1 MMPLHPCQLIE
12 RGGTFWIKHDHV
24 LTAKQAKL
32 VNKELNTGNNAISIK
47 KIMTPSIPEETELDN
62 AYQKTLTTGYETDIR
77 HNDKKKSPAQM
88 KEWSILS
95 DHVKYITSDRSKTFN
110 NLSIDQLNYRQDI
123 SLYRELQEKESL
135 STNVNFGSSSAK
147 LRSEYLDM
155 YEGIYAEIV
164 SSDRFDEDTD
174 LSTMYLGQMDMT
186 RDMEVKAKE
195 NFPITVHGYT
205 KGKLLDGTECGILVD
220 TGMSKSYM
228 SKSYFLR
235 YKSLHSLPKFTSATT
250 RIQVGNEQY
259 VGVLFIIPVILTIQS
274 HRFEIFMLVSEIHEN
289 IDLTIGIKNL
299 FELEGVIDSWDSC
312 VKFLNRS
319 IPFFP
324 KEKVTVK
331 PKEQKMLTLE
341 APFME
346 EISGMAITK
355 MLDAKEQKTLT
366 MKLKFIRNRAI
377 FKVMNST
384 HEAVTFD
391 PKEILGII
399 DLRSLGYYKIKQGV
413 LQQNLSCMYHFESV
427 NEVCNQFNRLINTLK
442 REEKETCDTDRYP
455 WLDDSDERKHMTDKE
470 ILDKYIDLK
479 DSCLTKQEKQKLRD
493 IIYDYKDAFSLRD
506 EIGTCPNIKVEIDVT
521 DNSPFFIRPFH
532 AKEED
537 KAILDK
543 EMKQLCYLGILKE
556 GFLAYSSL
564 VMLISQK
571 VTQDKRV
578 VMDFRHLNMRIAKN
592 NLAYPLLKDTFT
604 LLGGSKCEVLS
615 VLDLKDAFHSL
626 RLTESSKKYCGILPY
641 FGSASCLYQRMPMG
655 LNISPMVWQSYIN
668 AILSCLSSRK
678 YCEAIMDDL
687 LLFMPNKQMHFEKLV
702 DLLRALCKNGLKISP
717 KKCQL
722 FKTELQYMGNTIF
735 IKDKRVCVKPVAE

>member
-1 MMPLHPCQLIE
+1 
-12 RGGTFWIKHDHV
+12 
-24 LTAKQAKL
+24 
-32 VNKELNTGNNAISIK
+32 
-47 KIMTPSIPEETELDN
+47 MTPSIPEETELDN

-95 DHVKYITSDRSKTFN
+95 DHVKYITSDRSETFN

-135 STNVNFGSSSAK
+135 STNVNFGGSSAK
-147 LRSEYLDM
+147 LKSEYLDM

-174 LSTMYLGQMDMT
+174 LSTTYLGQMDMT

-195 NFPITVHGYT
+195 NFPITAHGYT
-205 KGKLLDGTECGILVD
+205 KGKLLDGTKCGILVD

-228 SKSYFLR
+228 SKSYFMR
-235 YKSLHSLPKFTSATT
+235 CKSLHSLPKFTSAMT
-250 RIQVGNEQY
+250 RIQVGNGQY

-274 HRFEIFMLVSEIHEN
+274 HRFEIFMLVSKIHEN
-289 IDLTIGIKNL
+289 VDLVIGIKNL
-299 FELEGVIDSWDSC
+299 FELEGVIDSQDSC

-346 EISGMAITK
+346 EISGMVITK

-377 FKVMNST
+377 FKVTNST

-442 REEKETCDTDRYP
+442 REEKETCNTDRYP

-470 ILDKYIDLK
+470 ILDKYIDLERLLSNQMGK
-479 DSCLTKQEKQKLRD
+479 TKAEGYYL
-493 IIYDYKDAFSLRD
+493 
-506 EIGTCPNIKVEIDVT
+506 
-521 DNSPFFIRPFH
+521 
-532 AKEED
+532 
-537 KAILDK
+537 
-543 EMKQLCYLGILKE
+543 QL
-556 GFLAYSSL
+556 
-564 VMLISQK
+564 
-571 VTQDKRV
+571 
-578 VMDFRHLNMRIAKN
+578 
-592 NLAYPLLKDTFT
+592 
-604 LLGGSKCEVLS
+604 
-615 VLDLKDAFHSL
+615 
-626 RLTESSKKYCGILPY
+626 
-641 FGSASCLYQRMPMG
+641 QRC
-655 LNISPMVWQSYIN
+655 I
-668 AILSCLSSRK
+668 
-678 YCEAIMDDL
+678 
-687 LLFMPNKQMHFEKLV
+687 
-702 DLLRALCKNGLKISP
+702 
-717 KKCQL
+717 
-722 FKTELQYMGNTIF
+722 
-735 IKDKRVCVKPVAE
+735 